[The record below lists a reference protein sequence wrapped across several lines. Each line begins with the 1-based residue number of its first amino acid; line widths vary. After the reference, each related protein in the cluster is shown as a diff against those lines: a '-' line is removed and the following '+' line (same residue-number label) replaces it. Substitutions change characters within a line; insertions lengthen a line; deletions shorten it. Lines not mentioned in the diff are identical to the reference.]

1 MRMRLFGIFLFAVL
15 LMAYGCGGSSD
26 STSPDSKIH
35 GTWTIDIEQT
45 INSSAQLKAQL
56 EQEPAT
62 KDMLQAMLGESSI
75 VIDTQ
80 KGTVSGKMVGV
91 DLPEEKFTILAEEGD
106 IVKIKDESGNE
117 MDFIVID
124 ENTLGINDPSGMQ
137 LILKRK

>member
-106 IVKIKDESGNE
+106 SVKIKDESGNE

>member
-15 LMAYGCGGSSD
+15 LMAYGCGGSSE

-106 IVKIKDESGNE
+106 SVKIKDESGNE

>member
-106 IVKIKDESGNE
+106 TVKIKDESGNE